1 MSKRTRAELGNED
14 SAVPPPAIGG
24 PHSPIHKVN
33 PVKHKLQNGGIVVAG
48 TINCPCL
55 ETAVVMAS
63 AFDAL
68 WIEGEHSAITL
79 ETTRNI
85 ILATRGMKAVPLVRV
100 PWQELWM
107 AKRVMDIGSLGV
119 IFPFC
124 STIERCKQAA
134 SACRY
139 PPLGSRGCGPTMS
152 QLAWGLDEST
162 YYSWANENMLCT
174 IIIEEGKAADIVDE
188 IAALGGIDLIF
199 IGTSDL
205 SFSIT
210 GAKTNVQSE
219 PVQEAINKVLAAG
232 KKHGIPVGCPAGSAQ
247 AMQELIPRGFQF
259 FQAPP
264 EIGFLQKAVGAFAE
278 SIQGLTGSVCEPGA
292 ASGAPAEGGS
302 NKLQRKHTC
311 LPEEDQVC

>member
-1 MSKRTRAELGNED
+1 VTMSSSRKRTRD
-14 SAVPPPAIGG
+14 SSSGLPAPAIGG
-24 PHSPIHKVN
+24 PHSPIHEVN
-33 PVKHKLQNGGIVVAG
+33 PVKHKLQNGGVVVAG

-55 ETAVVMAS
+55 DTAVVMAS

-85 ILATRGMKAVPLVRV
+85 ILATRGMRAVPLVRV

-107 AKRVMDIGSLGV
+107 AKRVMDIGALGV

-124 STIERCKQAA
+124 STIERVQQAA
-134 SACRY
+134 AACRY
-139 PPLGSRGCGPTMS
+139 PPMGKRGCGPGLA

-162 YYSWANENMLCT
+162 YYAWSNANMLCT
-174 IIIEEGKAADIVDE
+174 VIIEEAAAADLVDE
-188 IAALGGIDLIF
+188 IAAVGGIDLLF

-210 GAKTNVQSE
+210 GDKKNVQSPE
-219 PVQEAINKVLAAG
+219 VQLAINKVLAAG
-232 KKHGIPVGCPAGSAQ
+232 KKHGVPVGCPAGTAE
-247 AMQELIPRGFQF
+247 AMQALIARGFQF

-264 EIGFLQKAVGAFAE
+264 EIGFLQKAVTAFSESLAHLPGVGDGATDSKAE
-278 SIQGLTGSVCEPGA
+278 DKT
-292 ASGAPAEGGS
+292 AEA
-302 NKLQRKHTC
+302 
-311 LPEEDQVC
+311 QVC